1 MGEVCAGRSAL
12 GARQPALGSRY
23 GRGHTLYE
31 THDCAAAEHKMAL
44 EDAKELF
51 GLFECVFAPFVP
63 FLLAVLLTPL
73 CALQPQE
80 HGIC

>member
-1 MGEVCAGRSAL
+1 
-12 GARQPALGSRY
+12 
-23 GRGHTLYE
+23 
-31 THDCAAAEHKMAL
+31 MAL

-51 GLFECVFAPFVP
+51 GLFECVFAPSVP